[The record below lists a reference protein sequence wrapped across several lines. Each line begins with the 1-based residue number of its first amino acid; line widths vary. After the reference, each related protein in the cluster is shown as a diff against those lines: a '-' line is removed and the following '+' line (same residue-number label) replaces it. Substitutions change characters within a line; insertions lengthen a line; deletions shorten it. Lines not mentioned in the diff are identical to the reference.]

1 VGILA
6 GAFGGAT
13 LAKALAAHLRYFP
26 WLAPYSDAT
35 ALGIVV
41 VGITYFTLVLGELVP
56 KRLALYHPEGIA
68 AAIAA
73 PMRLL
78 SRITAPVVHI
88 LSTSTEAVLRISG
101 IRPSAEPPV
110 TEEEIIVLI
119 EQGTQAGMFEKA
131 ESNMIESI
139 FRLGDRRADA
149 LMTPRTEVVW
159 LDVDDPPEDIRRK
172 ITESVH
178 SRFVVAQG
186 SLDTVLGVVLA
197 KDLLTRSLAGEPV
210 DLRAALHEPLFV
222 PESIGALRVL
232 ELFKQSGVQLALVID
247 EYGGLQGLVTLNDIL
262 EAIVG
267 EIGVAGAPSEPQV
280 VQREDGSWLIDG
292 MLPMDEITEL
302 FHLRE
307 VPIEE
312 RGVYQT
318 LGGFVMMHLG
328 RIPSAADHF
337 EWNGL
342 RFEVVDM
349 DGYRV
354 DKVLIEPMR
363 PPPSEPIDGTD
374 VEE

>member
-1 VGILA
+1 
-6 GAFGGAT
+6 
-13 LAKALAAHLRYFP
+13 
-26 WLAPYSDAT
+26 
-35 ALGIVV
+35 
-41 VGITYFTLVLGELVP
+41 
-56 KRLALYHPEGIA
+56 
-68 AAIAA
+68 
-73 PMRLL
+73 
-78 SRITAPVVHI
+78 
-88 LSTSTEAVLRISG
+88 
-101 IRPSAEPPV
+101 
-110 TEEEIIVLI
+110 
-119 EQGTQAGMFEKA
+119 MFEKA